1 MNMATMPTIPA
12 PDGFERDVIVRSAL
26 ASLPQMSA
34 PDGFEQAV
42 MDRVVQPQGRAGIA
56 GSAKWW
62 LVASLVAIAVSVAG
76 WLYATQSSDA
86 IVRVVPP
93 VILATEVDLH
103 DLPPVVVHEDDVAT
117 RWSARVKA
125 ARRVKDDVV
134 AGR

>member
-34 PDGFEQAV
+34 PEGFDQAV
-42 MDRVVQPQGRAGIA
+42 MDRIVHQGRAGIA
-56 GSAKWW
+56 GNARWW
-62 LVASLVAIAVSVAG
+62 LVASLVTIAVSVAS
-76 WLYATQSSDA
+76 WLYATQTPDA

-93 VILATEVDLH
+93 VIIAAEVDLY
-103 DLPPVVVHEDDVAT
+103 DLPPVSVHEDDVAT

-125 ARRVKDDVV
+125 ARRIKDDVV